1 MLQSFPGLRTY
12 VVAYGDMPSLQQ
24 AVARADG
31 RDRYRRAVAD
41 FIAGTLP
48 AWDWNL
54 SEGREIDFHA
64 KAQSAQRRTRFPLRS
79 LRLYALKWSMKTRYF
94 ISIVLLLALFTQT
107 ALGQVSS
114 FRLAQMDGVI
124 QAEIANKKLPG
135 AVVLVGRKGRI
146 FGVRLTARAVEP
158 VREPMTADTIFDAAS
173 LTKVVAT
180 ATSIMILVER
190 GKLRLSDPVSLH
202 IPELKGEEE
211 SGSPSNNC

>member
-1 MLQSFPGLRTY
+1 MSSRM
-12 VVAYGDMPSLQQ
+12 VICRVCNSRC
-24 AVARADG
+24 ARADG

-48 AWDWNL
+48 AWDWNS

-79 LRLYALKWSMKTRYF
+79 LRLYFREWSMKTRYF

-146 FGVRLTARAVEP
+146 IWRKTYGARC
-158 VREPMTADTIFDAAS
+158 RAS
-173 LTKVVAT
+173 ARTDDGGHDFRSPRASPK
-180 ATSIMILVER
+180 
-190 GKLRLSDPVSLH
+190 SL
-202 IPELKGEEE
+202 PLPRA
-211 SGSPSNNC
+211 S